1 MMHKTTTLSPQ
12 KALEYGLIDEIGVA
26 QKVEDPDMK
35 LQEVIKENKALQMEL
50 KSRNEHQKQL
60 AEFYQLTHKKK
71 EKTEE
76 EDSTGWG
83 AFFG

>member
-1 MMHKTTTLSPQ
+1 M
-12 KALEYGLIDEIGVA
+12 IDEIGVA

-71 EKTEE
+71 KKRRKKK
-76 EDSTGWG
+76 DSTGWG

>member
-1 MMHKTTTLSPQ
+1 MMRL
-12 KALEYGLIDEIGVA
+12 AFA
-26 QKVEDPDMK
+26 QKEDDPDAE
-35 LQEVIKENKALQMEL
+35 LQEVLKENKALQMEL
-50 KSRNEHQKQL
+50 RSRNEHQKQL

-76 EDSTGWG
+76 KDSTGWG

>member
-1 MMHKTTTLSPQ
+1 MMRLALLQ
-12 KALEYGLIDEIGVA
+12 KED
-26 QKVEDPDMK
+26 DPDVK

-71 EKTEE
+71 EKT
-76 EDSTGWG
+76 GRKG
-83 AFFG
+83 

>member
-60 AEFYQLTHKKK
+60 AEFYQLTHKKE
-71 EKTEE
+71 EK
-76 EDSTGWG
+76 DSTGWG

>member
-60 AEFYQLTHKKK
+60 A
-71 EKTEE
+71 
-76 EDSTGWG
+76 
-83 AFFG
+83 